1 MVLSGLN
8 IIKTD
13 PGQKHRQQLM
23 FPKNILRYPPRE
35 NAGKF
40 SREGLQQPVLKE
52 NCL

>member
-13 PGQKHRQQLM
+13 PGQKQRQQLM

-35 NAGKF
+35 HASKF
-40 SREGLQQPVLKE
+40 SREGPQQPVLKE